1 MKLTFDEH
9 LQKIFGPE
17 LDKYLHHA
25 PVGEFIRVNTL
36 RANADDV
43 IRELSRRG
51 FELERVSDLDDALRI
66 LSMPYDPTQSLFHF
80 AGWFVKQ
87 SLSSQ
92 LPVRAPGRT
101 SSICAP
107 PPAQRPAKSPQPCA
121 TRAASMQTTL
131 RASA

>member
-92 LPVRAPGRT
+92 LPVRFLDARPGQNIIDLCAAPGSKT
-101 SSICAP
+101 SQI
-107 PPAQRPAKSPQPCA
+107 A
-121 TRAASMQTTL
+121 TAMRNQGCLYAND
-131 RASA
+131 